1 MNRAALAALF
11 GVGFLLVPATT
22 AHAQNFKSVSD
33 CTPGRR
39 VANKE
44 GQTGTIVRVD
54 GYMNLCQ
61 VRLDNGQTS
70 YSIFWMLH
78 PAGGANV
85 TQDNLRAGKY
95 ECFTLN
101 NGHMNYTF
109 TDFYITG
116 PNTYRSGN
124 GTFRYRQLPGKRIV
138 FDNGPLAGHP
148 AYVSDGPSIV
158 IGATTC
164 DLKR

>member
-11 GVGFLLVPATT
+11 GLGLLLVPAT
-22 AHAQNFKSVSD
+22 AHAQNFKSAGE

-39 VANKE
+39 VADKENK
-44 GQTGTIVRVD
+44 TGTVVRLD
-54 GYMNLCQ
+54 PYMNLCQ
-61 VRLDNGQTS
+61 VRLDSGGTHS
-70 YSIFWMLH
+70 YIFWMLH
-78 PAGGANV
+78 PAGGAAV

-109 TDFYITG
+109 TDFTITG

-124 GTFRYRQLPGKRIV
+124 QTFRYRQLPGKRLV